1 MKLTTSPR
9 LEEML
14 QDMGIHSYLDVLGH
28 LPRRYDNFTYTDS
41 KRLSFLEDKQKVV
54 LFGKILTKPRVQK
67 FQRTSVAK
75 FYFREEKTHRDFA
88 IEAWNRP
95 YLAGNIELDSFY
107 SLQGS
112 YDRNGHCLNLILLRK
127 GIIKP
132 EDSIVP
138 VYSLPKD
145 YPEHS
150 WRQLVK
156 KALVAEKESLPDFL
170 PGYLRQKYRLVSR
183 QEAYALCHFPS
194 SMEDVRQGT
203 RLLKY
208 EEALLFSLKN
218 QWIRSQNKAL
228 VRQNRKTI
236 DFKKVGDLI
245 RSLPFSLTD
254 DQKKALRDGLEDMN
268 SNRLMYRL
276 LQGDVGTGKTL
287 VAALM
292 LYGNYLRGEQGALL
306 APTDSLARQHYDTL
320 QSLFQKEGIRVGLL
334 VGGLSSKEHREMLGK
349 CQKGEVDIVVG
360 THALFSEKVRYANLG
375 FVVMDE
381 QHKFGVNQRA
391 ALADKG
397 EHADVL
403 LMSATP
409 IPRTLS
415 LTLYGDLDVSI
426 LSSFPARKREVTTK
440 IVKPDSTEMRKRIA
454 SSLTS
459 GHRVYVVAPQIEGGE
474 EEDSSVLS
482 VYHRYESVY
491 PGLVGLLHGQMN
503 PEEKSK
509 AIEDFKNGE
518 TPILIST
525 SVIEVGI
532 DVKAANLMIIY
543 EPTHF
548 ALSSLHQLRG
558 RIGRDGSP
566 SVCYLVYGHSIQ
578 EDLDKLKVLVDTEDG
593 FKIAEEDLKRRGPG
607 ELAGVKQSGLPDFHF
622 ANIVADFKMF
632 ECARDDAV
640 EIFAHRDEKE
650 LRPLLERAYKMS
662 QGISLA

>member
-440 IVKPDSTEMRKRIA
+440 IVKPDSAEMRKRIA

-566 SVCYLVYGHSIQ
+566 SVCYLVYEHSIQ

-622 ANIVADFKMF
+622 ANIVTDFKMF

>member
-14 QDMGIHSYLDVLGH
+14 QNMSIHSYLDVLDH

-41 KRLSFLEDKQKVV
+41 KCLSFLEDKQKVV
-54 LFGKILTKPRVQK
+54 LLGRILTKPRVQK
-67 FQRTSVAK
+67 FQRASVAK

-95 YLAGNIELDSFY
+95 YLAGNIELDSLY

-138 VYSLPKD
+138 IYSLPKD

-156 KALVAEKESLPDFL
+156 KALEAEKESLPDFL
-170 PGYLRQKYRLVSR
+170 PSYLRQKYRLVSR

-228 VRQNRKTI
+228 VRHSRKTI
-236 DFKKVGDLI
+236 DFKKVGDFI

-306 APTDSLARQHYDTL
+306 APTDSLARQHYETL

-334 VGGLSSKEHREMLGK
+334 VGGLSAKEHREMLEK

-360 THALFSEKVRYANLG
+360 THALFAEKVRYGNLG

-440 IVKPDSTEMRKRIA
+440 IVKPDSMEMKKRIA
-454 SSLTS
+454 ASLTS

-482 VYHRYESVY
+482 VYHRYESAY

-503 PEEKSK
+503 SEEKAK

-622 ANIVADFKMF
+622 ANIVTDFKMF

-640 EIFAHRDEKE
+640 EIFARRDEKE

>member
-14 QDMGIHSYLDVLGH
+14 QNMGIHSYLDVLGH

-41 KRLSFLEDKQKVV
+41 KCLSFLEDKQKVV
-54 LFGKILTKPRVQK
+54 LLGRILTKPRVQK
-67 FQRTSVAK
+67 FQRASVAK

-95 YLAGNIELDSFY
+95 YLAGNVELDSLY

-138 VYSLPKD
+138 IYSLPKD

-156 KALVAEKESLPDFL
+156 KALEAEKESLPDFL
-170 PGYLRQKYRLVSR
+170 PSYLRQKYRLVSR

-228 VRQNRKTI
+228 VRHSRKTI
-236 DFKKVGDLI
+236 DFRRVGDFI
-245 RSLPFSLTD
+245 RSLPFPLTD

-306 APTDSLARQHYDTL
+306 APTDSLARQHYETL

-334 VGGLSSKEHREMLGK
+334 VGGLSAKEHREMLEN
-349 CQKGEVDIVVG
+349 CQKGEVDIIVG
-360 THALFSEKVRYANLG
+360 THALFAEKVHYANLG

-440 IVKPDSTEMRKRIA
+440 IVKPDSMEMKKRIA
-454 SSLTS
+454 ASLTS

-482 VYHRYESVY
+482 VYHRYESAY

-503 PEEKSK
+503 SEEKAK

-607 ELAGVKQSGLPDFHF
+607 ELAGVKQSGLPDFYF
-622 ANIVADFKMF
+622 ANIVTDFKMF

-640 EIFAHRDEKE
+640 EIFTHRDEKE

>member
-14 QDMGIHSYLDVLGH
+14 QNMGIHSYLDVLGH

-41 KRLSFLEDKQKVV
+41 KCLSFLEDKQKVV
-54 LFGKILTKPRVQK
+54 LLGRILTKPRVQK
-67 FQRTSVAK
+67 FQRASVAK

-95 YLAGNIELDSFY
+95 YLAGNVELDSLY

-138 VYSLPKD
+138 IYSLPKD

-156 KALVAEKESLPDFL
+156 KALEAEKESLPDFL
-170 PGYLRQKYRLVSR
+170 PPYLRQKYRLVSR
-183 QEAYALCHFPS
+183 QEAYALCHFPL

-228 VRQNRKTI
+228 VRHSRKTI
-236 DFKKVGDLI
+236 DFRRVGDFI
-245 RSLPFSLTD
+245 RSLPFPLTD

-306 APTDSLARQHYDTL
+306 APTDSLARQHYETL

-334 VGGLSSKEHREMLGK
+334 VGGLSAKEHREMLEN
-349 CQKGEVDIVVG
+349 CQKGEVDIIVG
-360 THALFSEKVRYANLG
+360 THALFAEKVHYANLG

-440 IVKPDSTEMRKRIA
+440 IVKPDSMEMKKRIA
-454 SSLTS
+454 ASLTS
-459 GHRVYVVAPQIEGGE
+459 GHRVYVVAPQIERDE

-482 VYHRYESVY
+482 VTTV
-491 PGLVGLLHGQMN
+491 MN
-503 PEEKSK
+503 PL
-509 AIEDFKNGE
+509 
-518 TPILIST
+518 IL
-525 SVIEVGI
+525 V
-532 DVKAANLMIIY
+532 
-543 EPTHF
+543 
-548 ALSSLHQLRG
+548 
-558 RIGRDGSP
+558 
-566 SVCYLVYGHSIQ
+566 
-578 EDLDKLKVLVDTEDG
+578 
-593 FKIAEEDLKRRGPG
+593 
-607 ELAGVKQSGLPDFHF
+607 
-622 ANIVADFKMF
+622 
-632 ECARDDAV
+632 
-640 EIFAHRDEKE
+640 
-650 LRPLLERAYKMS
+650 
-662 QGISLA
+662 

>member
-14 QDMGIHSYLDVLGH
+14 QNMGIHSYLDVLGH

-41 KRLSFLEDKQKVV
+41 KCLSFLEDKQKVV
-54 LFGKILTKPRVQK
+54 LLGRILTKPRVQK
-67 FQRTSVAK
+67 FQRASVAK

-95 YLAGNIELDSFY
+95 YLAGNVELDSLY

-138 VYSLPKD
+138 IYSLPKD

-156 KALVAEKESLPDFL
+156 KALEAEKESLPDFL
-170 PGYLRQKYRLVSR
+170 PSYLRQKYRLVSR

-228 VRQNRKTI
+228 VRQSRKTI
-236 DFKKVGDLI
+236 DFRRVGDFI
-245 RSLPFSLTD
+245 RSLPFPLTD

-306 APTDSLARQHYDTL
+306 APTDSLARQHYETL

-334 VGGLSSKEHREMLGK
+334 VGGISAKEHREMLEN

-360 THALFSEKVRYANLG
+360 THALFAEKVHYANLG

-426 LSSFPARKREVTTK
+426 LSSFPAREREVTTK
-440 IVKPDSTEMRKRIA
+440 IVKPDSMEMKKRIA
-454 SSLTS
+454 ASLTS

-482 VYHRYESVY
+482 VYHRYESAY
-491 PGLVGLLHGQMN
+491 SGLVGLLHGQMN
-503 PEEKSK
+503 SEEKAK

-622 ANIVADFKMF
+622 ANIVTDFKMF

-640 EIFAHRDEKE
+640 EIFAHRDEKD

>member
-138 VYSLPKD
+138 IYSLPKD

-236 DFKKVGDLI
+236 DFKKVGHLI

-440 IVKPDSTEMRKRIA
+440 IVKPDSAEMRKRIA

>member
-566 SVCYLVYGHSIQ
+566 SVCYLVYEHSIQ

>member
-1 MKLTTSPR
+1 M
-9 LEEML
+9 
-14 QDMGIHSYLDVLGH
+14 DVLGH

-41 KRLSFLEDKQKVV
+41 KCLSFLEDKQKVV
-54 LFGKILTKPRVQK
+54 LLGRILTKPRVQK
-67 FQRTSVAK
+67 FQRASVAK

-95 YLAGNIELDSFY
+95 YLAGNVELDSLY

-138 VYSLPKD
+138 IYSLPKD

-156 KALVAEKESLPDFL
+156 KALEAEKESLPDFL
-170 PGYLRQKYRLVSR
+170 PSYLRQKYRLVSR
-183 QEAYALCHFPS
+183 QEAYALCHFPL

-228 VRQNRKTI
+228 VRQSRKTI
-236 DFKKVGDLI
+236 DFRRVGDFI
-245 RSLPFSLTD
+245 RSLPFPLTD

-306 APTDSLARQHYDTL
+306 APTDSLARQHYETL

-334 VGGLSSKEHREMLGK
+334 VGGLSAKEHREMLEN

-360 THALFSEKVRYANLG
+360 THALFAEKVHYANLG

-440 IVKPDSTEMRKRIA
+440 IVKPDSMEMKKRIA
-454 SSLTS
+454 ASLTS

-474 EEDSSVLS
+474 EEDYSVVS
-482 VYHRYESVY
+482 VYHRYESAY

-503 PEEKSK
+503 SEEKAK

-622 ANIVADFKMF
+622 ANIVTDFKMF

>member
-95 YLAGNIELDSFY
+95 YLAGNIELDSLY

-112 YDRNGHCLNLILLRK
+112 YDQNGHCLNLILLRK

-138 VYSLPKD
+138 IYSLPKD

-236 DFKKVGDLI
+236 DFKKVGHLI

-440 IVKPDSTEMRKRIA
+440 IVKPDSAEMRKRIA

-566 SVCYLVYGHSIQ
+566 SVCYLVYEHSIQ

>member
-440 IVKPDSTEMRKRIA
+440 IVKPDSAEMRKRIA

-566 SVCYLVYGHSIQ
+566 SVCYLVYEHSIQ

-622 ANIVADFKMF
+622 ANIVTDFKMF

-640 EIFAHRDEKE
+640 EIFAHRHEKE

>member
-41 KRLSFLEDKQKVV
+41 KCLSFLEDKQKVV
-54 LFGKILTKPRVQK
+54 LLGRILTKPRVQK
-67 FQRTSVAK
+67 FQRASVAK

-95 YLAGNIELDSFY
+95 YLAGNIELDSLY

-138 VYSLPKD
+138 IYSLPKD

-156 KALVAEKESLPDFL
+156 KALEAEKESLPDFL
-170 PGYLRQKYRLVSR
+170 PSYLRQKYRLVSR

-228 VRQNRKTI
+228 VRQSRKTI

-292 LYGNYLRGEQGALL
+292 LYGNYLRGEQGTLL
-306 APTDSLARQHYDTL
+306 APTDSLARQHYETL

-334 VGGLSSKEHREMLGK
+334 VGGLSAKEHREMLEK

-360 THALFSEKVRYANLG
+360 THALFAEKVRYANLG

-440 IVKPDSTEMRKRIA
+440 IVKPDSMEMKKRIA
-454 SSLTS
+454 TSLTS

-482 VYHRYESVY
+482 VYHRYESAY

-503 PEEKSK
+503 SEEKAK

-532 DVKAANLMIIY
+532 DVKAADLMIIY

-622 ANIVADFKMF
+622 ANIVTDFKMF
-632 ECARDDAV
+632 ECAQDDAV
-640 EIFAHRDEKE
+640 EIFARRDEKE